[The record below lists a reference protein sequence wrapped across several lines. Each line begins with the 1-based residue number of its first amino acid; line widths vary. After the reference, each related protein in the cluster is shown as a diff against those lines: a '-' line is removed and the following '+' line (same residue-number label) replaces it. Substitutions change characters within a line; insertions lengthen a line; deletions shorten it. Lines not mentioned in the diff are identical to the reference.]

1 MLPLPVDVC
10 VYYAESLPL
19 TALCPRT
26 DAVGR
31 WWISR
36 CHVYR
41 SRLPFSHGEGLRP
54 LFRHSFR
61 GWMES
66 SQPLPL
72 PCTNVVVPFGSLTL
86 PPARIYSEG

>member
-41 SRLPFSHGEGLRP
+41 SRLPFLPRGGAQASIQTFLQRVDGVLAAPAPAVYKYHGAIRFP
-54 LFRHSFR
+54 DTA
-61 GWMES
+61 
-66 SQPLPL
+66 
-72 PCTNVVVPFGSLTL
+72 PC
-86 PPARIYSEG
+86 

>member
-31 WWISR
+31 WWMSR
-36 CHVYR
+36 CHVYM
-41 SRLPFSHGEGLRP
+41 SP
-54 LFRHSFR
+54 R
-61 GWMES
+61 GGAQASIQTFLQRVDGVLATPAPAAYKCRGAIWF
-66 SQPLPL
+66 PDTA
-72 PCTNVVVPFGSLTL
+72 PC
-86 PPARIYSEG
+86 